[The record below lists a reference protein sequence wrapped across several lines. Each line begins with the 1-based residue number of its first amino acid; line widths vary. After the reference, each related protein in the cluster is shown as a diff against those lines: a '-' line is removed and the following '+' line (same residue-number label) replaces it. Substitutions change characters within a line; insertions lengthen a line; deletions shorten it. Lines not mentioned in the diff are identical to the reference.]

1 MDYILWNADSK
12 GVPFDP
18 EALYVPALFYIV
30 SMPSQTVDTGVLFFC
45 IKNALNEIFLSGTS
59 VPPATELGAR
69 YFLALIPAED
79 MQDTQMFQDGCD
91 RLFRFFHDNF
101 QVTLQVLTGNTGNYL
116 ALPGQTALLK
126 SQAAT
131 LLASI
136 SEAASKENPKQLVQ
150 KIMELIKDNKTISR
164 EELAEQV
171 FLSPDYMAKVFKR
184 ETGKKLID
192 YLSEVKLEEAK
203 YRLSKTNESISN
215 IASSLAYSNFSY
227 FSKMFKS
234 ETGMS
239 PGEYRKKFKK

>member
-1 MDYILWNADSK
+1 
-12 GVPFDP
+12 
-18 EALYVPALFYIV
+18 
-30 SMPSQTVDTGVLFFC
+30 
-45 IKNALNEIFLSGTS
+45 
-59 VPPATELGAR
+59 
-69 YFLALIPAED
+69 
-79 MQDTQMFQDGCD
+79 
-91 RLFRFFHDNF
+91 
-101 QVTLQVLTGNTGNYL
+101 
-116 ALPGQTALLK
+116 
-126 SQAAT
+126 
-131 LLASI
+131 
-136 SEAASKENPKQLVQ
+136 
-150 KIMELIKDNKTISR
+150 MELIKDNKTISR